1 MSARAQRKV
10 DDEFNG
16 EYTAK
21 DIEVLEGLEPVR
33 RRPGMYI
40 GDTGERGLHH
50 LFAEV
55 LDNSMDEAIAGHADR
70 IEIIYGADGF
80 LDISDNGRGI
90 PIDPH
95 PKFPKKSALEVILT
109 TLHAGGKF
117 TEKNYTTSG
126 GLHGVGISV
135 VNALSDSLVVEVFRN
150 RLAYAQSYA
159 YGKPL
164 GPLKQVGTSPNRRGT
179 NVRFRPDPKIFGKDA
194 TFKAARLYQMAKAKA
209 YLHRGVEI
217 RWRCD
222 PSHLPANNT
231 VPAEAVL
238 RAADGLKDFLIDMV
252 GTKNQITSAVF
263 AGRVKRGDAEGAV
276 EWAVTWVEDPG
287 DDESENVKSFCNA
300 IPTPDGGAHE
310 AGLKTALTKGLKAY
324 GELKN
329 DRRANLIAA
338 EDVAGTAMG
347 AVSVFIRDPKF
358 QGQTKDRLMSPEA
371 AKLVENVVRDA
382 FDHWLAGAPKEADR
396 LLDWVVTQAEERLR
410 RRKERDVARQSA
422 TRRLRLPGKLADCAR
437 AGSDGTELFI
447 VEGDSAG
454 GSAKQAR
461 DRATQAVLPLRGK
474 ILNIASATGDKARN
488 NQELSDLALA
498 MGVVSGK
505 VKLEDM
511 RYERIV
517 IMTDA
522 DVDGAHIAALL
533 ITFFY
538 RAMPELVKA
547 GRLYMAMPPLY
558 RITQGTKTGYASD
571 QAHLEKQ
578 LKTTFSGKGKVD
590 VGRFKGLGEMT
601 AAQLK
606 ETTMNPATRT
616 IARVVMPVDASGLD
630 DLFEA
635 LMGKKPE
642 LRFKFIQE
650 NANLAGDLDL

>member
-1 MSARAQRKV
+1 MSARPQRKV

-222 PSHLPANNT
+222 PSHLPANNS

-238 RAADGLKDFLIDMV
+238 RAADGLKDFLVDMV

-263 AGRVKRGDAEGAV
+263 AGRVNRGNSEGAV
-276 EWAVTWVEDPG
+276 EWAVT
-287 DDESENVKSFCNA
+287 
-300 IPTPDGGAHE
+300 
-310 AGLKTALTKGLKAY
+310 
-324 GELKN
+324 
-329 DRRANLIAA
+329 
-338 EDVAGTAMG
+338 
-347 AVSVFIRDPKF
+347 
-358 QGQTKDRLMSPEA
+358 
-371 AKLVENVVRDA
+371 
-382 FDHWLAGAPKEADR
+382 
-396 LLDWVVTQAEERLR
+396 
-410 RRKERDVARQSA
+410 
-422 TRRLRLPGKLADCAR
+422 
-437 AGSDGTELFI
+437 
-447 VEGDSAG
+447 
-454 GSAKQAR
+454 
-461 DRATQAVLPLRGK
+461 
-474 ILNIASATGDKARN
+474 
-488 NQELSDLALA
+488 
-498 MGVVSGK
+498 
-505 VKLEDM
+505 
-511 RYERIV
+511 
-517 IMTDA
+517 
-522 DVDGAHIAALL
+522 
-533 ITFFY
+533 
-538 RAMPELVKA
+538 
-547 GRLYMAMPPLY
+547 
-558 RITQGTKTGYASD
+558 
-571 QAHLEKQ
+571 
-578 LKTTFSGKGKVD
+578 
-590 VGRFKGLGEMT
+590 
-601 AAQLK
+601 
-606 ETTMNPATRT
+606 
-616 IARVVMPVDASGLD
+616 
-630 DLFEA
+630 
-635 LMGKKPE
+635 
-642 LRFKFIQE
+642 
-650 NANLAGDLDL
+650 

>member
-194 TFKAARLYQMAKAKA
+194 HFKAARLYQMAKAKA

-222 PSHLPANNT
+222 PSHLPANNS

-252 GTKNQITSAVF
+252 GTKNQITSTVF
-263 AGRVKRGDAEGAV
+263 AGRVNRGNAEGAV

-287 DDESENVKSFCNA
+287 DDEAENVKSFCNA

-558 RITQGTKTGYASD
+558 RITQGAKTGYAND
-571 QAHLEKQ
+571 QAHLDKL
-578 LKTTFSGKGKVD
+578 LKTTFSGKGKVE

-606 ETTMNPATRT
+606 ETTMNPASRT
-616 IARVVMPVDASGLD
+616 IARVVMPADESGLD